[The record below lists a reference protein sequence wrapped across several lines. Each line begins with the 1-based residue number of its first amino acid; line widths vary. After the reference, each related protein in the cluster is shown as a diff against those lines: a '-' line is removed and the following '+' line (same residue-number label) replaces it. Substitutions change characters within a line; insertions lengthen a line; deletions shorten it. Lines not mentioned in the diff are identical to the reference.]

1 MSVVKPVLMRSTRET
16 GRRLS
21 DSEQELLALAT
32 SFEIPDT
39 MKASMN
45 DLKEKLESS
54 KRYERNRHG
63 IRFMSRLEALWQLRR
78 RILDVVPSEQ
88 DEETYFDN
96 ASDSTLKSIISKLG
110 NALPSIILNCATPAF
125 WWGFSENGA
134 TLLGVWLHGWPSLE
148 NLESIMSDSRLPFRK
163 RRETLQEAAS
173 AVKVKAPDS
182 SITKTTT
189 STQLRAVVG
198 RLTVNVRLSLGNRTC
213 GVFESN
219 IDRSTRNSV
228 TLCL

>member
-96 ASDSTLKSIISKLG
+96 ASDSTLKSFD
-110 NALPSIILNCATPAF
+110 AWPSSLKTTPA
-125 WWGFSENGA
+125 EPTVIA
-134 TLLGVWLHGWPSLE
+134 TSLV
-148 NLESIMSDSRLPFRK
+148 L
-163 RRETLQEAAS
+163 
-173 AVKVKAPDS
+173 
-182 SITKTTT
+182 
-189 STQLRAVVG
+189 
-198 RLTVNVRLSLGNRTC
+198 
-213 GVFESN
+213 
-219 IDRSTRNSV
+219 
-228 TLCL
+228 

>member
-1 MSVVKPVLMRSTRET
+1 KLLRVRGVRVWSVREYHFFFMYKNITSFSCTRISLVRTVQENHSSNTGTLMSVVKSVLMRSTRET

-45 DLKEKLESS
+45 DLKEKLESN

-96 ASDSTLKSIISKLG
+96 ASDSTLKSVISKLG
-110 NALPSIILNCATPAF
+110 NALPSIILN
-125 WWGFSENGA
+125 
-134 TLLGVWLHGWPSLE
+134 
-148 NLESIMSDSRLPFRK
+148 
-163 RRETLQEAAS
+163 
-173 AVKVKAPDS
+173 
-182 SITKTTT
+182 
-189 STQLRAVVG
+189 
-198 RLTVNVRLSLGNRTC
+198 
-213 GVFESN
+213 
-219 IDRSTRNSV
+219 
-228 TLCL
+228 